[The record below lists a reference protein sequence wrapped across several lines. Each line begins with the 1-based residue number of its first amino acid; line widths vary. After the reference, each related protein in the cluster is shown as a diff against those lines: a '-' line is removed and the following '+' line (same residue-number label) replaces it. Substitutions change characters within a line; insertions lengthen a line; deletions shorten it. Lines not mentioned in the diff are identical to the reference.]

1 MSPAPFN
8 VLGQCYQFC
17 FMGCGLCFCTTQFIT
32 CLCSFE
38 LVKPRGRHGV
48 SSIPQLELMVN
59 SEIGIGIDYLKKY
72 WIGIENFLIWS
83 FLQKSFIQN
92 LIYHFYNVNTYM
104 WCYQYTGTIMIESF
118 GSCDY
123 HSLSPDLTF

>member
-48 SSIPQLELMVN
+48 SSIPELELMVN
-59 SEIGIGIDYLKKY
+59 SHIGIDHLKTKL
-72 WIGIENFLIWS
+72 ELRNFEFEVSYKTL
-83 FLQKSFIQN
+83 
-92 LIYHFYNVNTYM
+92 
-104 WCYQYTGTIMIESF
+104 
-118 GSCDY
+118 
-123 HSLSPDLTF
+123 LSKN